1 MPSTIL
7 TTVVC
12 TDCRH
17 ENEPERVYCHSCGA
31 RLNRTAVKVQQ
42 DNVEDTRKHVKKLF
56 DPGRILMR
64 ALFFKFAKIV
74 LGACIVA
81 VLVTPIIP
89 PELPEPTKAVALASQ
104 IRFDLEGAALRHRPP
119 ELSFTPDQVNAFLVS
134 TLKTKPKAL
143 DLPLLDFKRVIFQT
157 REGACSVT
165 MERSLFGYS
174 LFTTVS
180 MTPTI
185 NAGKLEITNHGGHIG
200 RMPVHPLL
208 ANYMG
213 FLFADL
219 RGLLDREIKLISK
232 MGAIDLHDNAVVL
245 TAPQ

>member
-1 MPSTIL
+1 MPPTIL

-31 RLNRTAVKVQQ
+31 RLNRTAVKVHK
-42 DNVEDTRKHVKKLF
+42 DNVEDTREHVKKLF
-56 DPGRILMR
+56 DPGRALMR
-64 ALFFKFAKIV
+64 ALFFKFSKVV
-74 LGACIVA
+74 LGACILA

-89 PELPEPTKAVALASQ
+89 PEVPEPTKTMALASE
-104 IRFDLEGAALRHRPP
+104 IRFNLEGAATRHHPP
-119 ELSFTPDQVNAFLVS
+119 ELSFTEDQVNAFLVS

-143 DLPLLDFKRVIFQT
+143 DLPLLEFQRVIFEP

-180 MTPTI
+180 LTPTI
-185 NAGKLEITNHGGHIG
+185 KAGKLAIKSQGGRI
-200 RMPVHPLL
+200 
-208 ANYMG
+208 
-213 FLFADL
+213 
-219 RGLLDREIKLISK
+219 
-232 MGAIDLHDNAVVL
+232 
-245 TAPQ
+245 